1 MSDSDNGRTIAIIT
15 YILHLVGACTGL
27 LSIVALIVNYV
38 VKDDH
43 GPLMASHHTW
53 MIRTFWYT
61 LLAFFICAVLFV
73 TVIGIPLAYLL
84 GLAAWLWYIYRHI
97 KGLIDLSSDKSMSA
111 TAWF

>member
-1 MSDSDNGRTIAIIT
+1 MSSDNGRTIVIIT

-27 LSIVALIVNYV
+27 LSIVALIINYV

-43 GPLMASHHTW
+43 GEVMASHHEW

-61 LLAFFICAVLFV
+61 ILGFIIGWCLII
-73 TVIGIPLAYLL
+73 TIIGIPLAWLTWV
-84 GLAAWLWYIYRHI
+84 ATWLWYVYRHI
-97 KGLIDLSSDKSMSA
+97 KGLIELSSDKTMSA

>member
-1 MSDSDNGRTIAIIT
+1 MSSDNGRTIVIIT

-27 LSIVALIVNYV
+27 LSIVALIINYV

-43 GPLMASHHTW
+43 GELAASHHEW

-61 LLAFFICAVLFV
+61 LLGFVVCAALFI
-73 TVIGIPLAYLL
+73 TVIGIPLAWLG
-84 GLAAWLWYIYRHI
+84 GLATWIWYIYRHI
-97 KGLIDLSSDKSMSA
+97 KGLIELSADKPMSA

>member
-1 MSDSDNGRTIAIIT
+1 MSDSDNGRTIVIIT
-15 YILHLVGACTGL
+15 YILHLIGACTGL
-27 LSIVALIVNYV
+27 LSIVALIINYV

-43 GPLMASHHTW
+43 GELMASHHAW

-61 LLAFFICAVLFV
+61 VLAFVVCIGLVLTF
-73 TVIGIPLAYLL
+73 IGIPLAWLL
-84 GLAAWLWYIYRHI
+84 GVCAWLWYIYRHI

>member
-1 MSDSDNGRTIAIIT
+1 MSSDNGRTAVVIT

-27 LSIVALIVNYV
+27 LSIVALIINYV

-43 GPLMASHHTW
+43 GELMASHHEW

-61 LLAFFICAVLFV
+61 LLAFVVCVGLVI
-73 TVIGIPLAYLL
+73 TIIGIPLAWLL
-84 GLAAWLWYIYRHI
+84 GLAAWIWYIYRHI
-97 KGLIDLSSDKSMSA
+97 KGLIELSSDKPMSA

>member
-1 MSDSDNGRTIAIIT
+1 MSSDNGRTIVIIT

-27 LSIVALIVNYV
+27 LSIVALIINYV

-43 GPLMASHHTW
+43 GGLMASHHEW

-61 LLAFFICAVLFV
+61 ILGFVVGWLLII
-73 TVIGIPLAYLL
+73 TVIGIPLAWLVWL
-84 GLAAWLWYIYRHI
+84 GSWLWYIYRHV
-97 KGLIDLSSDKSMSA
+97 KGLIELSSDKSMSA